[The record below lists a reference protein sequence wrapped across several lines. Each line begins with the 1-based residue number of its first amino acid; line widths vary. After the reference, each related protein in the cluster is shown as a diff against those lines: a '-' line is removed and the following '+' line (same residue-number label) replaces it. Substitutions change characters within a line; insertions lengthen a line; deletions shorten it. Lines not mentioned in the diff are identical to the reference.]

1 MQPLD
6 GRDDASEQSTTHPNL
21 GQLEGDGAGVTDG
34 PRPDF
39 NQPGLQAGQ
48 RPISHLL
55 GQVGLLPEDTEIVG
69 QCMQLKPYL
78 VVAEP
83 LAGQPRPVDRLLA
96 LAIST

>member
-1 MQPLD
+1 MNGGKD
-6 GRDDASEQSTTHPNL
+6 GAHHRAGDRDL

-55 GQVGLLPEDTEIVG
+55 GQVGLLQEDTEIVG
-69 QCMQLKPYL
+69 QCVQLQPDL
-78 VVAEP
+78 VVAGP
-83 LAGQPRPVDRLLA
+83 FAGQPRPVDRLLA
-96 LAIST
+96 SAIST